1 METISTKARLGFKL
15 IKIGFESQYIY
26 RLGTFFS
33 FLSGLLYL
41 IMQYFLWQAIYH
53 SGDIKQYS
61 FNDIIFYIF
70 LAQIISYVFPTDVS
84 SKIAFHV
91 RTGDIIHL
99 LLKPVKIET
108 QLFYESLGKSAYRLL
123 INGGFIFIVLLV
135 LLPYKLELT
144 VLRFFQFALILL
156 LSYVFVFFFEL
167 LMGIIA
173 FYTTSTWGIQ
183 SFKYV
188 IVGIFSGRL
197 MPISLYP
204 PVFRKIV
211 DWLPFRIIYFTPIEF
226 IMNKANYDFCNVVKY
241 QTVSIALL
249 LLLYVLVY
257 RNALKKIKVQG
268 G

>member
-1 METISTKARLGFKL
+1 M
-15 IKIGFESQYIY
+15 
-26 RLGTFFS
+26 
-33 FLSGLLYL
+33 
-41 IMQYFLWQAIYH
+41 
-53 SGDIKQYS
+53 
-61 FNDIIFYIF
+61 
-70 LAQIISYVFPTDVS
+70 FPTDVS

-173 FYTTSTWGIQ
+173 FYT
-183 SFKYV
+183 
-188 IVGIFSGRL
+188 
-197 MPISLYP
+197 
-204 PVFRKIV
+204 PV
-211 DWLPFRIIYFTPIEF
+211 LGEY
-226 IMNKANYDFCNVVKY
+226 KALNM
-241 QTVSIALL
+241 S
-249 LLLYVLVY
+249 
-257 RNALKKIKVQG
+257 
-268 G
+268 